1 MCIYALYYIPTLTH
15 THLLNVYNLTRI
27 QIMAPALNK
36 RQANAATALKQDIIH
51 RLFKEIDV
59 DGNDIVDKVEF
70 RNLLT
75 MLQLHYRYDTTIIR
89 SFSSCISII
98 LMYTIICYSD
108 KRFQRLFKAV
118 DIKAKGRIGIAELE
132 TLLFPPDEDAE
143 NRRLQQRRAGSQPK
157 ETRD

>member
-1 MCIYALYYIPTLTH
+1 
-15 THLLNVYNLTRI
+15 
-27 QIMAPALNK
+27 MAPALNK

-75 MLQLHYRYDTTIIR
+75 MLQLHYRYDCTTIIR
-89 SFSSCISII
+89 SLSSYKGYTNIYICMI
-98 LMYTIICYSD
+98 MYNSD

-132 TLLFPPDEDAE
+132 TLLFPPDDDAE

-157 ETRD
+157 EPRD